1 MKNDNKVAFFIVR
14 VGEFLPQIFYEKTGK
29 IPLIFLQPLPRA
41 YNGDMEILRE
51 VARHKAL
58 RRTLLEYLYQRCRR
72 NPAGMVEP
80 AELLE
85 NIDADKDLLAFNMHY
100 LADHGWVELLRGY
113 APPLFTAARITA
125 TGIDLVENPAR
136 FNRTF
141 PPPRAEETDSPEGA
155 LPVVVDILSEEALYA
170 QVDTEYRDAIDLDL
184 AHLRCELA
192 RPAERRRPELILALI
207 EALTVIRE
215 LDPQA
220 LPSMDVL
227 RDLATRA
234 GIVRPARQ

>member
-1 MKNDNKVAFFIVR
+1 
-14 VGEFLPQIFYEKTGK
+14 
-29 IPLIFLQPLPRA
+29 
-41 YNGDMEILRE
+41 MEILRE

-58 RRTLLEYLYQRCRR
+58 RRTLLEYLYVRYRR

-80 AELLE
+80 VELLE
-85 NIDADKDLLAFNMHY
+85 NIQTDKEMLAFNMHY

-141 PPPRAEETDSPEGA
+141 PPPASEQADSLEGA
-155 LPVVVDILSEEALYA
+155 LPVVVDSLCEEALYA
-170 QVDTEYRDAIDLDL
+170 QVDAEYREAIDLDL

-192 RPAERRRPELILALI
+192 RPPERRRPNLILALI
-207 EALTVIRE
+207 EALTAIRAM
-215 LDPQA
+215 DPEA
-220 LPSMDVL
+220 LPSIDML
-227 RDLATRA
+227 RNLAERA
-234 GIVRPARQ
+234 GMLPPR